1 MDNDGYS
8 SKWNAQLAQA
18 WAVKTDGKVTENN
31 LPDGAEIDYSAK
43 YYAQQAGGSNSAA
56 KASADAA
63 KVSQNAAKASE
74 TAAATSEKNAA
85 NSATAANAS
94 KTAAAG
100 SATTASTKATEASAS
115 AQKAKDWASK
125 EDGPVEGSGE
135 TAKYSAKYYA
145 EQANQSNSVKY
156 VAQTLTTEEQLQ
168 ARTNIGMTT
177 LSNSEIDALFSA

>member
-1 MDNDGYS
+1 M
-8 SKWNAQLAQA
+8 
-18 WAVKTDGKVTENN
+18 KTDGKVTENN

-43 YYAQQAGGSNSAA
+43 YYAQQSQ
-56 KASADAA
+56 ASATAA
-63 KVSQNAAKASE
+63 DASE
-74 TAAATSEKNAA
+74 ASALSSKTAAASSAAAAKTSETNAA
-85 NSATAANAS
+85 NSASAANTS

-100 SATTASTKATEASAS
+100 SATTASTKATESSAS

-125 EDGPVEGSGE
+125 EGGPVEGEGA
-135 TAKYSAKYYA
+135 TAEYSAKYYA
-145 EQANQSNSVKY
+145 QQANQSNSVKY